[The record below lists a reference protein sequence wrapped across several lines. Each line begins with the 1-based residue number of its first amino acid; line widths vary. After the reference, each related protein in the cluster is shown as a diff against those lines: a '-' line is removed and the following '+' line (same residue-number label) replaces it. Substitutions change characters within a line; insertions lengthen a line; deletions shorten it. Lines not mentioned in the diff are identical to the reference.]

1 MRKSL
6 AALTILGLLLGG
18 LAIAVHEAQ
27 PYYPGGADIVR
38 LSADYNLKADGTL
51 EVTETIDYNYGHLGY
66 PLARVI
72 QVRRP
77 ATDDLGASVK
87 TPGTDR
93 IWKVF
98 DVTATDSSGA
108 KVAVDLREM
117 DPLLPPLTPTGI
129 DGWNSRLSDLHIKVG
144 DSLPYVTVH
153 AGDKPV
159 TRMARFV
166 VRYKVRGA
174 LERASGG
181 YELNW
186 PDRRRLASGEQLD
199 YIGVPVVDTRLATP
213 SDPISPSCAGYRDAP
228 GDWAVTPC
236 AATTKTARETIFTN
250 AQQGSSMTVVA
261 GLPGD
266 GFADGAALY
275 DDSPAPVSAWI
286 RRILVGALL
295 VAALVVIAIWRR
307 RAVRTSQPEN

>member
-1 MRKSL
+1 MRKRL
-6 AALTILGLLLGG
+6 AALTVLGLALVGLG
-18 LAIAVHEAQ
+18 IATKKAV
-27 PYYPGGADIVR
+27 PYYPGGSDIVR
-38 LSADYNLKADGTL
+38 LSADYDLKPDGTL
-51 EVTETIDYNYGHLGY
+51 EVTETIDYNYGHLGD

-77 ATDDLGASVK
+77 ATDDLYDSVK

-98 DVTATDSSGA
+98 DVTATDSTGA
-108 KVAVDLREM
+108 EVAVDLREM

-153 AGDKPV
+153 ATDTKPV

-174 LERASGG
+174 LERTSSG

-186 PDRRRLASGEQLD
+186 PDRRRVASGQQLD
-199 YIGVPVVDTRLATP
+199 YIGVPVVDTRLTTP
-213 SDPISPSCAGYRDAP
+213 TGPINPTCSGYRDDGPKWAAAP
-228 GDWAVTPC
+228 CSTS
-236 AATTKTARETIFTN
+236 TKTTRETVFTN
-250 AQQGSSMTVVA
+250 GQQDATMTVAAGVA
-261 GLPGD
+261 GD
-266 GFADGAALY
+266 GFAEGTALY
-275 DDSPAPVSAWI
+275 DDSPAPVSVWI
-286 RRILVGALL
+286 RWLLVGAML
-295 VAALVVIAIWRR
+295 VTVVAVVVIWRR
-307 RAVRTSQPEN
+307 RSRPED

>member
-6 AALTILGLLLGG
+6 AALTVLGLVLGG

-27 PYYPGGADIVR
+27 PYYPGGAGIVR
-38 LSADYNLKADGTL
+38 LSADYDLKADGTL

-77 ATDDLGASVK
+77 ATDDLGTSVK

-98 DVTATDSSGA
+98 DVTATDSAGA

-117 DPLLPPLTPTGI
+117 DPLLPPLTATGI

-144 DSLPYVTVH
+144 DPLPYVTVH

-159 TRMARFV
+159 TRLARFT

-174 LERASGG
+174 LERTSGG

-199 YIGVPVVDTRLATP
+199 YIGVPVVDTRLTTP
-213 SDPISPSCAGYRDAP
+213 SDPISPSCAGYRDAV

-236 AATTKTARETIFTN
+236 STSKKTARETVFTN
-250 AQQGSSMTVVA
+250 GQQEATMTVAAAV
-261 GLPGD
+261 PGD
-266 GFADGAALY
+266 AFAERAALY
-275 DDSPAPVSAWI
+275 DDSPAPVSAWT
-286 RRILVGALL
+286 RWLLVGAMV
-295 VAALVVIAIWRR
+295 VAFLAVIVIWRQ
-307 RAVRTSQPEN
+307 RAVRDSRPED